1 MRDEVIMK
9 EKEMKELNKVNEDRL
24 KQQMTQYIED
34 SKVDR
39 DQEKRERSDV
49 NDFLA
54 QQDVQDVFNNYDKQ
68 LQVMFKFYAAQD
80 SKKD

>member
-1 MRDEVIMK
+1 MA
-9 EKEMKELNKVNEDRL
+9 ELNKVNEDRL

-54 QQDVQDVFNNYDKQ
+54 
-68 LQVMFKFYAAQD
+68 
-80 SKKD
+80 

>member
-1 MRDEVIMK
+1 MK

-54 QQDVQDVFNNYDKQ
+54 QSEVQDVFNNYHKQ
-68 LQVMFKFYAAQD
+68 LQVMFKFYAA
-80 SKKD
+80 

>member
-1 MRDEVIMK
+1 MA
-9 EKEMKELNKVNEDRL
+9 ELNKGNEDRL

-54 QQDVQDVFNNYDKQ
+54 
-68 LQVMFKFYAAQD
+68 
-80 SKKD
+80 